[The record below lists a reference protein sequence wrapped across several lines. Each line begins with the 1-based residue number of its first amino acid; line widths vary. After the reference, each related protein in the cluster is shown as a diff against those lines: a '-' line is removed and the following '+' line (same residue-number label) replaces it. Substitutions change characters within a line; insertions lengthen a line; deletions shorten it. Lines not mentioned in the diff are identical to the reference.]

1 MEIRFPSTTKRVSRS
16 AVLGGKEVILI
27 DGVQFEDGV
36 RRLVVG
42 PEVSDDS
49 MKALEL
55 ALREIDNRDA
65 TVRWVNDLLTG
76 HANRS
81 QGENR

>member
-1 MEIRFPSTTKRVSRS
+1 MEIRFPATTPRVTRS

-27 DGVQFEDGV
+27 DGVQFEDGD

-42 PEVSDDS
+42 SEVSDES

-76 HANRS
+76 LENRS
-81 QGENR
+81 Q

>member
-1 MEIRFPSTTKRVSRS
+1 MEMRFPGKTPRVSRS

-27 DGVQFEDGV
+27 DGVQFEDGE

-65 TVRWVNDLLTG
+65 AVRWVNDLLTG
-76 HANRS
+76 HTNRG
-81 QGENR
+81 QA